1 MRGCASWKRGR
12 EGSARR
18 RKQGR
23 TALPNELLLSRGGNR
38 NRARQSFSLVWA
50 STIAGASAADE
61 NQRNLSSLNGSN
73 NNSGVISYQASSPD
87 EAALVNAARILG
99 FTYLSR
105 SNRDTVIDHL
115 HEFAV
120 EGLRTLCLAY
130 ADLDDD
136 GFQDWHRR
144 YRHANSEL
152 IDREEKV
159 AAVVDEFERDL
170 TLLGATA
177 IEDKLQDGVP
187 ETLKK
192 LEQASIKVWVL
203 TGDKQE
209 TAINIG
215 LSCGAIDEGMDVV
228 IINED
233 NLEDTAAQLDR
244 ALGRWSAMRTDPAM
258 ERKLGLVIDGQTLH
272 YALEE
277 ELQKRFMVVTN
288 MARSVIACR
297 VSPKQK
303 TEIVE
308 LVRRLDKDKVTLA
321 IGDGANDVGMIQA
334 AHVGMGIVSLEGQEA
349 KLASDYSIGQFRF
362 LGRVM
367 LVHGRW
373 SYKRLSKMVLF
384 TIYRNAALTL
394 CEIYWAFFSAFSG
407 QPLLDPWMGGLYN
420 LLLASLPP
428 IVLGIFDQELT
439 AEYALAFPE
448 MYSKGQRNTA
458 YNFRVFLSWILSAI
472 WQSDVVFF
480 VCFWGFGDIPQAG
493 GQMLRMWAF
502 GTVVFSV
509 VIFTV
514 HVMLLVY
521 QTLLLLLSRPHE
533 LFQHVHVHLLR
544 VACGGGR
551 VLVHL
556 QTACVLLKRSH
567 RGITL
572 LSALHAVKLA
582 LGHVLVL
589 LHLLEGL
596 TGLFLAQVCVRD
608 AAHLHG
614 DVRLDERGV
623 ILLVGGGGLLDR
635 LDVDGQRRAAVRRVH
650 GLRREGVGGDDGV
663 AGVLLGVRVM
673 GEVVHPYYFTL
684 LRNSSS
690 LASAQTAS
698 SIAWMHMLNK
708 TSELLNL
715 HGIRLV
721 QAPIYTIYDEQ
732 FGKGRKSICPHIVVT
747 ATPQY
752 PTKES
757 GGSSC

>member
-1 MRGCASWKRGR
+1 MSVITRDLDGKLRIYTKGADAIIFARLA
-12 EGSARR
+12 EG
-18 RKQGR
+18 Q
-23 TALPNELLLSRGGNR
+23 
-38 NRARQSFSLVWA
+38 
-50 STIAGASAADE
+50 
-61 NQRNLSSLNGSN
+61 
-73 NNSGVISYQASSPD
+73 SPD
-87 EAALVNAARILG
+87 VTEQ
-99 FTYLSR
+99 
-105 SNRDTVIDHL
+105 HL

-120 EGLRTLCLAY
+120 EGLRTFCLAY

-177 IEDKLQDGVP
+177 IEDKLQDGVL

-277 ELQKRFMVVTN
+277 ELQKRFM
-288 MARSVIACR
+288 I
-297 VSPKQK
+297 
-303 TEIVE
+303 IVE

-334 AHVGMGIVSLEGQEA
+334 AHVGVGIVSLEGQEA

-362 LGRVM
+362 LGRLM

-420 LLLASLPP
+420 LLLESLPP

-448 MYSKGQRNTA
+448 IYSKGQRNTA

-472 WQSDVVFF
+472 WQSAVVFF

-493 GQMLRMWAF
+493 GQMLGMWAF

-521 QTLLLLLSRPHE
+521 QSSWT
-533 LFQHVHVHLLR
+533 
-544 VACGGGR
+544 
-551 VLVHL
+551 
-556 QTACVLLKRSH
+556 
-567 RGITL
+567 
-572 LSALHAVKLA
+572 KL
-582 LGHVLVL
+582 
-589 LHLLEGL
+589 
-596 TGLFLAQVCVRD
+596 
-608 AAHLHG
+608 
-614 DVRLDERGV
+614 
-623 ILLVGGGGLLDR
+623 
-635 LDVDGQRRAAVRRVH
+635 
-650 GLRREGVGGDDGV
+650 
-663 AGVLLGVRVM
+663 
-673 GEVVHPYYFTL
+673 
-684 LRNSSS
+684 
-690 LASAQTAS
+690 LASLFFVSFATFAS
-698 SIAWMHMLNK
+698 S
-708 TSELLNL
+708 
-715 HGIRLV
+715 
-721 QAPIYTIYDEQ
+721 
-732 FGKGRKSICPHIVVT
+732 
-747 ATPQY
+747 Y
-752 PTKES
+752 P
-757 GGSSC
+757 

>member
-1 MRGCASWKRGR
+1 MSVITRDLDGKLRIYTKGADAIIFARLA
-12 EGSARR
+12 EG
-18 RKQGR
+18 Q
-23 TALPNELLLSRGGNR
+23 
-38 NRARQSFSLVWA
+38 
-50 STIAGASAADE
+50 
-61 NQRNLSSLNGSN
+61 
-73 NNSGVISYQASSPD
+73 SPD
-87 EAALVNAARILG
+87 VTEQ
-99 FTYLSR
+99 
-105 SNRDTVIDHL
+105 HL

-136 GFQDWHRR
+136 WFQDWHRR

-159 AAVVDEFERDL
+159 AAVVDEIERDL

-334 AHVGMGIVSLEGQEA
+334 AHVGVGIVGLEGQEA

-362 LGRVM
+362 LGRLM

-394 CEIYWAFFSAFSG
+394 CEIYWASFSAFSG

-448 MYSKGQRNTA
+448 IYSKGQRNTA

-472 WQSDVVFF
+472 WQSAVVFF

-493 GQMLRMWAF
+493 GQMLGMWAF

-521 QTLLLLLSRPHE
+521 QSSWTKLSASLFFVSFFSWFVVGSLFSLRPVALTSRLSPPLYAVVHRVFADPKFWLVSLLCPVLCVSPALLWKYSKRRRRPNMKMLVQELIRSGKTREQITGESPMPMARTPSYDPSRRGTPAAAPVTFVVGGEREYLFSGFNFDVGHNGAMLRHAFHSSWGARRKRMRVLKRAGSDTE
-533 LFQHVHVHLLR
+533 LDVEGVKTAEAESPESSTQMTHKWVNNGGARNNGEDQPIPDRRRPSRRPGQQGPLASEGRDDPEWEDR
-544 VACGGGR
+544 VADTGR
-551 VLVHL
+551 PQNATHRRAISDGAVLV
-556 QTACVLLKRSH
+556 
-567 RGITL
+567 
-572 LSALHAVKLA
+572 
-582 LGHVLVL
+582 
-589 LHLLEGL
+589 E
-596 TGLFLAQVCVRD
+596 AQF
-608 AAHLHG
+608 
-614 DVRLDERGV
+614 
-623 ILLVGGGGLLDR
+623 DR
-635 LDVDGQRRAAVRRVH
+635 LDRRQH
-650 GLRREGVGGDDGV
+650 SGVGYDNDD
-663 AGVLLGVRVM
+663 
-673 GEVVHPYYFTL
+673 
-684 LRNSSS
+684 
-690 LASAQTAS
+690 
-698 SIAWMHMLNK
+698 
-708 TSELLNL
+708 TSDEDV
-715 HGIRLV
+715 IRR
-721 QAPIYTIYDEQ
+721 DM
-732 FGKGRKSICPHIVVT
+732 
-747 ATPQY
+747 
-752 PTKES
+752 
-757 GGSSC
+757 